1 MTQRKYN
8 TTIAPLWATK
18 FNGFSMSRLRI
29 TKEML
34 GVLAQILKDGEG
46 GQFVVKQNSAKV
58 KKSISPHAYLEYQS
72 PEEVQRYLDE
82 SAARSS
88 EV

>member
-8 TTIAPLWATK
+8 TTVAPMWATK
-18 FNGFSMSRLRI
+18 YNGFSMSRLRI
-29 TKEML
+29 NKEML

-46 GQFVVKQNSAKV
+46 GQFLIKTNSAKT
-58 KKSISPHAYLEYQS
+58 KTAKSPHVYLEYVT
-72 PEEVQRYLDE
+72 PAEVQRYLDE
-82 SAARSS
+82 SAARSN